1 MSNNSLVW
9 HKELRAGRHE
19 DLHLQV
25 GSLEQ
30 PCAAERAAG
39 GMAGPCAN
47 KHIFK
52 GHNAEYTGDTS
63 QSPLKVNV
71 FTAGRHYLKFCGEG
85 RFAKL

>member
-47 KHIFK
+47 KHILQGPQRGIHR
-52 GHNAEYTGDTS
+52 GHLPKPTES
-63 QSPLKVNV
+63 QCFYSRQTLI
-71 FTAGRHYLKFCGEG
+71 
-85 RFAKL
+85 